1 MGPALAH
8 KSARQGSGSVEGL
21 RQCATIV
28 CEPRQPIAARRTQQ
42 KFSDLFLRWEDV
54 PSLLRNDPFAN
65 YARELDHM
73 RARAGRGKMAEDEI
87 SKAGRQARF
96 ALWEKHGVDA
106 IKHDLLNGGHRLVGG
121 PPQVRELAW
130 EWVRKKEAEEAAA
143 SVVRQVRTKEAEE
156 AAAAASVVRQASPS
170 FRSSKEASTPLPPP
184 APPRR
189 ESAETKPAEVFTLRP
204 GIWGMHVDLKELW
217 RRGREWV
224 RQWRSRS

>member
-121 PPQVRELAW
+121 PRKCGSSPGNGCGRRR
-130 EWVRKKEAEEAAA
+130 RKK
-143 SVVRQVRTKEAEE
+143 
-156 AAAAASVVRQASPS
+156 
-170 FRSSKEASTPLPPP
+170 PPP
-184 APPRR
+184 AWCGRCEQRRPRKPPQP
-189 ESAETKPAEVFTLRP
+189 PA
-204 GIWGMHVDLKELW
+204 
-217 RRGREWV
+217 
-224 RQWRSRS
+224 